1 MSSHPVLADGQ
12 RSQVRIGGAA
22 LAESIVLFETDEL
35 QIEAPNWSLDGT
47 SLYLNGNG
55 LLWALE
61 ITDPQSC
68 VRQIHYES
76 LPPINNDHVLDPDGE
91 HVFLP
96 AMDGHIYRAA
106 LSGGAADRVTTEDG
120 LWHFLHGVSPDGKR
134 LAYVEIS
141 EFGRPGN
148 LVVAPVSGG
157 PLFHVDTGG
166 GHLDGPEWSPD
177 GDWIYYNTEAFTDE
191 PGHAQLARIA
201 DAGGSPERLLTS
213 DTVDWFP
220 HLSPDGLSAA
230 YISFPAGTLGHPGDL
245 DVEVTVVS
253 TDDWA
258 LPLRRYQLFGG
269 QGTLNV
275 NSWSPDSTQ
284 FGFLAYPVS

>member
-1 MSSHPVLADGQ
+1 MSSPPVLADGQ
-12 RSQVRIGGAA
+12 RSQVRIGGPA
-22 LAESIVLFETDEL
+22 LAESLVLFETHEL
-35 QIEAPNWSLDGT
+35 HIEAPNWSLDGT
-47 SLYLNGNG
+47 SLYVNGNG
-55 LLWALE
+55 LLWALDV
-61 ITDPQSC
+61 TAPQSGL
-68 VRQIHYES
+68 REIHYDG
-76 LPPINNDHVLDPDGE
+76 LPFINNDHVLDPDGE
-91 HVFLP
+91 HIFLS
-96 AMDGHIYRAA
+96 AIDGHIYRAA
-106 LSGGAADRVTTEDG
+106 LSGGAADRVTTNDG

-141 EFGRPGN
+141 AFGQPGN
-148 LVVAPVSGG
+148 LVVTPVSGA
-157 PLFHVDTGG
+157 PLSHLDTGG

-177 GDWIYYNTEAFTDE
+177 GDWIYFNTEAFTDQ

-201 DAGGSPERLLTS
+201 DAGGPPERLLTS

-220 HLSPDGLSAA
+220 HLSPDGAYAS

-253 TDDWA
+253 TDDWTS
-258 LPLRRYQLFGG
+258 PISRYQLFGG

-284 FGFLAYPVS
+284 FAFIAYPIS